1 MPWAGLSVQ
10 GAQVHASGLGVQ
22 GAQVC
27 DTGVSI
33 LGKLVACPD
42 LLREH
47 IRGKKRITFGQ
58 KVPQNFGT

>member
-33 LGKLVACPD
+33 LGKLVARPD
-42 LLREH
+42 LLRCT
-47 IRGKKRITFGQ
+47 GAQVGMF
-58 KVPQNFGT
+58 KVDRYLA